1 MMKKTLL
8 MLAALVLALTSGA
21 NDAYPPEIAKWTEA
35 DLVAQRTRTV
45 KLMRDF
51 QTAVKAGAGKF
62 VIPPGDYR
70 FDEQPTRNFF
80 LQDVRDLE
88 IDASGATFWVD
99 GRRRIDLVSMRRC
112 RNVKLS
118 NLTVDYYPLG
128 HSQGRVTKLDPAAK
142 SLEIELAPGFP
153 EPVLP
158 LWLERPGQVK
168 AIFFDEKTT
177 RMLPTR
183 LDWVSRL
190 EPLGS
195 RRYRAEIRNNS
206 PFVDPGIVKEGD
218 TLVLPYR
225 GYRQAVAL
233 VDCSGIT
240 LENVTVYGSGQMAF
254 TEEGG
259 EGGNAY
265 RRCRVVRRPGT
276 KRLIVCS
283 ADIFHSTKV
292 AKGPLI
298 EECEFSWGCD
308 DLINIHGMFS
318 LVSRQTAPD
327 EVLAASI
334 IAPEKFEGEK
344 LRFYTFGSLAPKG
357 SATVVSAVL
366 EKDPAVRADAAKLPG
381 EMEAAGMRSAGF
393 YGREFFLYRLKFDA
407 PVKLGR
413 YDLLESFGHSGNGAR
428 IVNNYFHDGFTRGI
442 LCRGDGVTIENN
454 RIERM
459 MMSGLYMAS
468 ENYFLEGAGPSNV
481 SIRNNEFREV
491 CMSMQGRKHHLEG
504 AAILV
509 YSAAADW
516 HTARG
521 VQLCRDI
528 AIENNRIVTAG
539 TFGIFLANTD
549 GGRIVGNTI
558 DGAFFEAIPPDAD
571 RLIRAN
577 AAAIYLTESKNVEVS
592 GNRISNS
599 GPDVKAPV
607 LYGPGTMDCGPQK

>member
-1 MMKKTLL
+1 MYAENLEAAEEVIRRLFDPRRTYKK
-8 MLAALVLALTSGA
+8 
-21 NDAYPPEIAKWTEA
+21 AYI
-35 DLVAQRTRTV
+35 
-45 KLMRDF
+45 
-51 QTAVKAGAGKF
+51 
-62 VIPPGDYR
+62 
-70 FDEQPTRNFF
+70 
-80 LQDVRDLE
+80 
-88 IDASGATFWVD
+88 
-99 GRRRIDLVSMRRC
+99 
-112 RNVKLS
+112 
-118 NLTVDYYPLG
+118 
-128 HSQGRVTKLDPAAK
+128 

-357 SATVVSAVL
+357 SATVNRSLPIRAMPPAALSRARTAAPWHSAGWMPTSITCL
-366 EKDPAVRADAAKLPG
+366 ATASQATATMPICRLP
-381 EMEAAGMRSAGF
+381 AAGDSR
-393 YGREFFLYRLKFDA
+393 
-407 PVKLGR
+407 
-413 YDLLESFGHSGNGAR
+413 
-428 IVNNYFHDGFTRGI
+428 
-442 LCRGDGVTIENN
+442 
-454 RIERM
+454 
-459 MMSGLYMAS
+459 
-468 ENYFLEGAGPSNV
+468 
-481 SIRNNEFREV
+481 
-491 CMSMQGRKHHLEG
+491 
-504 AAILV
+504 
-509 YSAAADW
+509 
-516 HTARG
+516 
-521 VQLCRDI
+521 
-528 AIENNRIVTAG
+528 
-539 TFGIFLANTD
+539 
-549 GGRIVGNTI
+549 
-558 DGAFFEAIPPDAD
+558 
-571 RLIRAN
+571 
-577 AAAIYLTESKNVEVS
+577 
-592 GNRISNS
+592 
-599 GPDVKAPV
+599 
-607 LYGPGTMDCGPQK
+607 